1 MFSGTFC
8 ELHVYNLHV
17 SLIVNFHRISVKE
30 KNRFMDKPSLC
41 MITYIVLPPCLYD
54 RCTVY
59 KYSYSSG
66 YAQTFVV
73 DLDGTGFV
81 LENKTNLHTQLSLCM
96 KALTV
101 SYHTREGEAFFV
113 REPQSKNSCYHTRG
127 GPSHT
132 KGAWDIL
139 HKEGYPK
146 QRDIYHILHI
156 LSYTLGELSYKWIQR
171 RSILYD
177 DGHHKIRRDHHS

>member
-1 MFSGTFC
+1 
-8 ELHVYNLHV
+8 
-17 SLIVNFHRISVKE
+17 
-30 KNRFMDKPSLC
+30 MDKPSLC

-54 RCTVY
+54 RLYINTLTAVNML
-59 KYSYSSG
+59 
-66 YAQTFVV
+66 VV
-73 DLDGTGFV
+73 DLDSTGFV
-81 LENKTNLHTQLSLCM
+81 LENKTNLHTQLSLSM

-101 SYHTREGEAFFV
+101 GYHTRGGEAFFV
-113 REPQSKNSCYHTRG
+113 QELQSKNSCYHTRG